1 MSFSLKKVRL
11 DSYQKNLRQ
20 LSQVVGKA
28 AAGIEGEAKS
38 SILKSSGKYKQY
50 GDHWSSPPGSPPN
63 NDTGNLANSIGHRM
77 TGATSAE
84 VFVSAKYGVPL
95 ELGWISKSGNIC
107 DKWHNFQIPRSG
119 KLCCWLNCNYHCY
132 SYFRLFLY
140 RMEWR
145 CYRNSKS

>member
-28 AAGIEGEAKS
+28 AAGVEGEAKS

-95 ELGWISKSGNIC
+95 ELGWISANGN
-107 DKWHNFQIPRSG
+107 HVPARPFLRPAVEYVAPSFQAACKVILKGG
-119 KLCCWLNCNYHCY
+119 K
-132 SYFRLFLY
+132 
-140 RMEWR
+140 
-145 CYRNSKS
+145 

>member
-28 AAGIEGEAKS
+28 AADVEGTAKD
-38 SILKSSGKYKQY
+38 SILKGSGKYKQY

-63 NDTGNLANSIGHRM
+63 SDTGNLANSIGHRM

-95 ELGWISKSGNIC
+95 ELGWMSKSGN
-107 DKWHNFQIPRSG
+107 HVPARPFLRPAVEEVAPSFQAACKVILKG
-119 KLCCWLNCNYHCY
+119 K
-132 SYFRLFLY
+132 S
-140 RMEWR
+140 
-145 CYRNSKS
+145 

>member
-28 AAGIEGEAKS
+28 AADVEGTAKD
-38 SILKSSGKYKQY
+38 SILKGSGKYKQY
-50 GDHWSSPPGSPPN
+50 GDHYSSPPGSPPN
-63 NDTGNLANSIGHRM
+63 SDTGNLANSIGHRM

-95 ELGWISKSGNIC
+95 ELGWMSKAGN
-107 DKWHNFQIPRSG
+107 HVPARPFLRPAVEYVAPSFQAAV
-119 KLCCWLNCNYHCY
+119 
-132 SYFRLFLY
+132 
-140 RMEWR
+140 
-145 CYRNSKS
+145 KSILKGNN

>member
-1 MSFSLKKVRL
+1 MTVSLKKVRL

-28 AAGIEGEAKS
+28 AADVEGTAKD
-38 SILKSSGKYKQY
+38 SILKGSGKYKQY

-63 NDTGNLANSIGHRM
+63 SDTGNLANSIGHRM

-95 ELGWISKSGNIC
+95 ELGWMSKAGN
-107 DKWHNFQIPRSG
+107 HVPARPFLRPAVEYVAPSFQAAV
-119 KLCCWLNCNYHCY
+119 
-132 SYFRLFLY
+132 
-140 RMEWR
+140 
-145 CYRNSKS
+145 KSILKGNN

>member
-1 MSFSLKKVRL
+1 MIKMSFSLKKVRL

-28 AAGIEGEAKS
+28 AADVEGTAKD
-38 SILKSSGKYKQY
+38 SILKGSGKYKQY

-63 NDTGNLANSIGHRM
+63 SDTGNLANSIGHRM

-95 ELGWISKSGNIC
+95 ELGWMSKAGN
-107 DKWHNFQIPRSG
+107 HVPSRPFLRPAVEYVAPSFQAACKVILKG
-119 KLCCWLNCNYHCY
+119 NK
-132 SYFRLFLY
+132 
-140 RMEWR
+140 
-145 CYRNSKS
+145 

>member
-95 ELGWISKSGNIC
+95 ELGWIAKSGN
-107 DKWHNFQIPRSG
+107 HVPARPFLRPAVEYVAPSFQAACKSILKGG
-119 KLCCWLNCNYHCY
+119 K
-132 SYFRLFLY
+132 
-140 RMEWR
+140 
-145 CYRNSKS
+145 

>member
-28 AAGIEGEAKS
+28 AADIEGEAKS

-95 ELGWISKSGNIC
+95 ELGSIAKSGN
-107 DKWHNFQIPRSG
+107 HVPARPFLSPAVEYVAPSFQAACKSILKGG
-119 KLCCWLNCNYHCY
+119 K
-132 SYFRLFLY
+132 
-140 RMEWR
+140 
-145 CYRNSKS
+145 

>member
-1 MSFSLKKVRL
+1 MIKMSFSLKKVRL

-95 ELGWISKSGNIC
+95 ELGWIAKSGN
-107 DKWHNFQIPRSG
+107 HVPARPFLRPAVEYVAPSFQAACKSILKGG
-119 KLCCWLNCNYHCY
+119 K
-132 SYFRLFLY
+132 
-140 RMEWR
+140 
-145 CYRNSKS
+145 

>member
-1 MSFSLKKVRL
+1 MIKMSFSLKKVRL

-28 AAGIEGEAKS
+28 AADVEGTAKD
-38 SILKSSGKYKQY
+38 SILKGSGKYKQY

-63 NDTGNLANSIGHRM
+63 SDTGNLANSIGHRM

-95 ELGWISKSGNIC
+95 ELGWMSKAGNHVPARPFLRPAVE
-107 DKWHNFQIPRSG
+107 KEAPAFQAAVKVILKG
-119 KLCCWLNCNYHCY
+119 
-132 SYFRLFLY
+132 
-140 RMEWR
+140 
-145 CYRNSKS
+145 RN

>member
-20 LSQVVGKA
+20 LSVAVGNA

-95 ELGWISKSGNIC
+95 ELGWISANGNHVPARPFLRPAVEYVAPSFQAACKSILKG
-107 DKWHNFQIPRSG
+107 G
-119 KLCCWLNCNYHCY
+119 K
-132 SYFRLFLY
+132 
-140 RMEWR
+140 
-145 CYRNSKS
+145 

>member
-28 AAGIEGEAKS
+28 AADIEGEAKA
-38 SILKSSGKYKQY
+38 SILKGSGKYKQY

-95 ELGWISKSGNIC
+95 ELGWIAKSGN
-107 DKWHNFQIPRSG
+107 HVPARPFLRPAVEYVAPSFQASCKVILKGG
-119 KLCCWLNCNYHCY
+119 K
-132 SYFRLFLY
+132 
-140 RMEWR
+140 
-145 CYRNSKS
+145 

>member
-28 AAGIEGEAKS
+28 AADVEGTAKD
-38 SILKSSGKYKQY
+38 SILKGSGKYKQY

-63 NDTGNLANSIGHRM
+63 SDTGNLANSIGHRM

-95 ELGWISKSGNIC
+95 ELGWMSKAGNHVPARPFLRPAVE
-107 DKWHNFQIPRSG
+107 KEAPAFQAAV
-119 KLCCWLNCNYHCY
+119 
-132 SYFRLFLY
+132 
-140 RMEWR
+140 
-145 CYRNSKS
+145 KSILKGNK

>member
-28 AAGIEGEAKS
+28 AADIEGEAKS

-50 GDHWSSPPGSPPN
+50 DNHWSSPPGSPPN
-63 NDTGNLANSIGHRM
+63 NDTGYLANSIGHRM

-95 ELGWISKSGNIC
+95 ELGWIAKSGN
-107 DKWHNFQIPRSG
+107 HVPARPFLRPAVEYVAPSFQAACKSILKGG
-119 KLCCWLNCNYHCY
+119 K
-132 SYFRLFLY
+132 
-140 RMEWR
+140 
-145 CYRNSKS
+145 